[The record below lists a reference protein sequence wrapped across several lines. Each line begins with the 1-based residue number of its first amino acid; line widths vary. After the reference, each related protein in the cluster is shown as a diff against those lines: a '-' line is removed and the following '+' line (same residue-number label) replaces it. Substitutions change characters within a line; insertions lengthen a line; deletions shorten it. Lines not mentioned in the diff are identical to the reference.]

1 MPKQSGFDA
10 LDARIIRA
18 LDRHPG
24 ASVLAL
30 ARELGVARNTVHAR
44 LTKLEREEML
54 APESRRLDATALG
67 YPLTAFVALSLSQN
81 AADEAYALLAELAQ
95 VVEVHSTTGDADLLV
110 RVVAKDTSD
119 LHRVTRAMRDLPGV
133 TRTSTTVSLSE
144 VVPYRLSRILD
155 AIAEGDEPAVGR

>member
-1 MPKQSGFDA
+1 MPQQREFDA

-18 LDRHPG
+18 LDRLPG

-30 ARELGVARNTVHAR
+30 SRELGVARNTVHAR
-44 LTKLEREEML
+44 LARLDREGTL
-54 APESRRLDATALG
+54 APESRRLDAAALG
-67 YPLTAFVALSLSQN
+67 FPLTAFIALSLSQS
-81 AADEAYALLAELAQ
+81 AADEAYRHLAELAQ

-119 LHRVTRAMRDLPGV
+119 LHRVTRSMLELPGV

-144 VVPYRLSRILD
+144 VVPYRLTRILD
-155 AIAEGDEPAVGR
+155 QIAED

>member
-95 VVEVHSTTGDADLLV
+95 VVEVHSTTGDADLLL
-110 RVVAKDTSD
+110 RVVA
-119 LHRVTRAMRDLPGV
+119 
-133 TRTSTTVSLSE
+133 
-144 VVPYRLSRILD
+144 
-155 AIAEGDEPAVGR
+155 

>member
-18 LDRHPG
+18 LDRHSG

-30 ARELGVARNTVHAR
+30 SRELGVARNTVHAR
-44 LTKLEREEML
+44 LMRLEREGML
-54 APESRRLDATALG
+54 APESRRLDAAALG
-67 YPLTAFVALSLSQN
+67 FPLTAFVALSLSQN
-81 AADEAYALLAELAQ
+81 AADEAYARLAELAQ

-119 LHRVTRAMRDLPGV
+119 LHRVTRAMLDLPGV

-144 VVPYRLSRILD
+144 VVPYRLTRILD
-155 AIAEGDEPAVGR
+155 AIAEG

>member
-1 MPKQSGFDA
+1 MTSQRGFDA

-18 LDRHPG
+18 LDHQPG

-44 LTKLEREEML
+44 LARLQREGML
-54 APESRRLDATALG
+54 APESRRLDATSLG

-81 AADEAYALLAELAQ
+81 AADEAYTRLGEMAQ

-119 LHRVTRAMRDLPGV
+119 LHRVTRAMLELPGV

-144 VVPYRLSRILD
+144 VVPYRLTRILD
-155 AIAEGDEPAVGR
+155 DIADGASTPAPA

>member
-1 MPKQSGFDA
+1 MPNQHRFDA
-10 LDARIIRA
+10 LDARIVRA
-18 LDRHPG
+18 LDVEPG

-44 LTKLEREEML
+44 LSRLEQEGML
-54 APESRRLDATALG
+54 APVSRRLDAASLG

-81 AADEAYALLAELAQ
+81 AADEAYARLGEIAQ

-110 RVVAKDTSD
+110 RLVAKDTSD
-119 LHRVTRAMRDLPGV
+119 LHRVTRALLDLPGV

-144 VVPYRLSRILD
+144 VVPYRLTRILD
-155 AIAEGDEPAVGR
+155 DMVEDARRPERS

>member
-1 MPKQSGFDA
+1 MPTQRGFDA
-10 LDARIIRA
+10 MDARIIRA
-18 LDRHPG
+18 LDREPN

-44 LTKLEREEML
+44 LMRLERERAL
-54 APESRRLDATALG
+54 APESRRLDAATLG

-81 AADEAYALLAELAQ
+81 AADEAYARLEEMAQ
-95 VVEVHSTTGDADLLV
+95 VVEVHATTGDADLLV

-119 LHRVTRAMRDLPGV
+119 LHRVTRAMLDLPGV

-144 VVPYRLSRILD
+144 VVPYRLTRILD
-155 AIAEGDEPAVGR
+155 AIAEE